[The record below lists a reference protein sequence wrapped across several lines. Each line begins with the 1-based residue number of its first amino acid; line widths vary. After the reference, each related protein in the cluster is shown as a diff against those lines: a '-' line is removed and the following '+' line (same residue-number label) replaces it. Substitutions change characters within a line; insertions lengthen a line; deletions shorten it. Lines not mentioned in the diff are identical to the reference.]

1 MLHSFLRSSD
11 WSFRNSVMCLN
22 LLHHLADIRD
32 LDSCWRFTSEAV
44 SPLSSFCNIKQM
56 KSIFGRTASLY
67 SSSCLKCDSHSH
79 RSSLTLCVGD
89 EGDEETMIVNI
100 SLWSRI
106 QTDNDIQLR
115 SMNGE
120 VVFFLFFLLRH
131 WQTRPE
137 NFSCEVVIC
146 PGKACWAC
154 TAVFHWHPG
163 RRPAQQQSEV
173 NCRVQEKFFS
183 HLAFSHR
190 CFAAS
195 LQDFNELPLAH
206 LSDLLLWEQH
216 RKSLLKVSSTKVRTH

>member
-32 LDSCWRFTSEAV
+32 LDSRWRFTSEAV

-120 VVFFLFFLLRH
+120 VVVFSFLSAETLTDSARKLFL
-131 WQTRPE
+131 W
-137 NFSCEVVIC
+137 SCYLSGE
-146 PGKACWAC
+146 
-154 TAVFHWHPG
+154 
-163 RRPAQQQSEV
+163 SLL
-173 NCRVQEKFFS
+173 S
-183 HLAFSHR
+183 MHR
-190 CFAAS
+190 CFSLTSWTPAS
-195 LQDFNELPLAH
+195 TTAV
-206 LSDLLLWEQH
+206 WG
-216 RKSLLKVSSTKVRTH
+216 